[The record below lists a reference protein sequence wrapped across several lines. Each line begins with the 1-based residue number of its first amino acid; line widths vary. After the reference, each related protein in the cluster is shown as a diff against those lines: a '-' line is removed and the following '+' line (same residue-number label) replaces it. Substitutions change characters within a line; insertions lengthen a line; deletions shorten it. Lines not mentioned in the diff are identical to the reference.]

1 MAFSAADATVT
12 ARVYLIRHGET
23 DANRNGII
31 QGQADTVL
39 NATGQEQGRLVA
51 KALGRVPFEVAF
63 SSDLVRA
70 SKVSLYHTES
80 GCRSEKKT

>member
-1 MAFSAADATVT
+1 MVASTADETVT

-23 DANRNGII
+23 DANRNGVI
-31 QGQADTVL
+31 QGQVDTVL

-70 SKVSLYHTES
+70 SKVSLHQTGS
-80 GCRSEKKT
+80 GCRSETKA